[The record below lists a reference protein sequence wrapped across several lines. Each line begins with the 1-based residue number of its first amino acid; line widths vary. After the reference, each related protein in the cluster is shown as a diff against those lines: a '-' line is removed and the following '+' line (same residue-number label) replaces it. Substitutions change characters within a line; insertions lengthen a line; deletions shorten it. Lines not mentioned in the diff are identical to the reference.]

1 MKIIDVKYFPIVAGW
16 YCDDKQ
22 AVENPNTKFDY
33 YLIKG
38 KPVTEGFNNVREVG
52 TGLGVSI
59 KLDNQRLF
67 YGDGTSVTYAG
78 TAGRDHLF
86 KYEEYVDYCNTVIN
100 PLLINRDTE
109 EFLDVCAEIENP
121 DNLSG
126 SHTAIRYAVSSA
138 LLEAGSGASN
148 KTKAK
153 FLREKFHLPETT
165 NKVKYMIQGG
175 SDWYNSVDKAI
186 YHRVDALPHALLH
199 SVEDDFGYMGEKLI
213 DYAKWIK
220 RRISEHKV
228 EKNYKPIFHFDCYG
242 TIGRAFNNDI
252 KKIADYILKLENTV
266 HPFML
271 QLESP
276 IEMVNKENQIEI
288 LGELKRNL
296 KGKNSET
303 LIVADEWC
311 NNLDDISDFIESNC
325 VDMIQVKMPDLGSIT
340 ESAKAVK
347 ECNENGVK
355 AYLGG
360 SCNETDLNAKNAV
373 HVAIAAG
380 AEQILVRPGMGIDEG
395 YSIMK
400 NEEFRV
406 LSELC

>member
-38 KPVTEGFNNVREVG
+38 KPVTVGFNNVREVG

-220 RRISEHKV
+220 RRISEHK
-228 EKNYKPIFHFDCYG
+228 
-242 TIGRAFNNDI
+242 
-252 KKIADYILKLENTV
+252 L
-266 HPFML
+266 
-271 QLESP
+271 S
-276 IEMVNKENQIEI
+276 
-288 LGELKRNL
+288 
-296 KGKNSET
+296 
-303 LIVADEWC
+303 LIH
-311 NNLDDISDFIESNC
+311 I
-325 VDMIQVKMPDLGSIT
+325 
-340 ESAKAVK
+340 
-347 ECNENGVK
+347 
-355 AYLGG
+355 
-360 SCNETDLNAKNAV
+360 
-373 HVAIAAG
+373 
-380 AEQILVRPGMGIDEG
+380 
-395 YSIMK
+395 
-400 NEEFRV
+400 
-406 LSELC
+406 

>member
-228 EKNYKPIFHFDCYG
+228 EKNYNPIFHFDCYG

-276 IEMVNKENQIEI
+276 IEMGNKESQIEI

-311 NNLDDISDFIESNC
+311 NNLD
-325 VDMIQVKMPDLGSIT
+325 
-340 ESAKAVK
+340 
-347 ECNENGVK
+347 
-355 AYLGG
+355 
-360 SCNETDLNAKNAV
+360 
-373 HVAIAAG
+373 
-380 AEQILVRPGMGIDEG
+380 
-395 YSIMK
+395 
-400 NEEFRV
+400 
-406 LSELC
+406 LSLIHI

>member
-1 MKIIDVKYFPIVAGW
+1 M
-16 YCDDKQ
+16 
-22 AVENPNTKFDY
+22 
-33 YLIKG
+33 
-38 KPVTEGFNNVREVG
+38 
-52 TGLGVSI
+52 
-59 KLDNQRLF
+59 
-67 YGDGTSVTYAG
+67 
-78 TAGRDHLF
+78 
-86 KYEEYVDYCNTVIN
+86 IN

-228 EKNYKPIFHFDCYG
+228 EKNYNPIFHFDCYG

-276 IEMVNKENQIEI
+276 IEMGNKESQIEI

-325 VDMIQVKMPDLGSIT
+325 VDMIQVKMPDLGSIQGAT
-340 ESAKAVK
+340 ALKLDNEIEENQNTLPTKQEESTLQKQDDLVSGVSLENAAYFENDLSHEQSDQKK
-347 ECNENGVK
+347 EPE
-355 AYLGG
+355 
-360 SCNETDLNAKNAV
+360 ETV
-373 HVAIAAG
+373 
-380 AEQILVRPGMGIDEG
+380 IDEISL
-395 YSIMK
+395 YEEKPLDIPEENPLDEFSPQLFSDEETSNASSESNALEPLK
-400 NEEFRV
+400 NEEDEDFEIPAFLRKQKFFPRV
-406 LSELC
+406 NLTEFFHFIDF